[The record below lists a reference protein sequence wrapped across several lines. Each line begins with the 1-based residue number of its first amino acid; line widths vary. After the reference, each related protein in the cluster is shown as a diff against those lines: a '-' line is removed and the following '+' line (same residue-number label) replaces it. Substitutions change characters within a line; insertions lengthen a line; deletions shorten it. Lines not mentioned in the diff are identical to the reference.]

1 LTHLLVDVL
10 GGNSVTLVLCTFK
23 PESNRVTEKVLDIAK
38 QLANIDN
45 FPIENTGDAKNLL
58 AQYRAAIE
66 YYKTEYADREVGHR
80 PVEDRRD
87 TGKLVD
93 SDHLAAKNHAL
104 QLESDIVKYRER
116 NMKLEVTVD
125 KLKQQ
130 CDEVTQQK
138 TKVSSELVASEEE
151 KLKLA
156 QTLIDMQLDRND
168 LEKEAIEKR
177 HQLETEILQLKDEM
191 EVLCEDVKKASQT
204 AEEAEMKRKEIEV
217 DHQELRDEHVALNAN
232 FVSVRE
238 KLQAEQQKNEEL
250 GMEVINL
257 VNVKA
262 VLIQQNDQY
271 KSEMDKLKAQ
281 QDSLTSQALSSD
293 HHGKS
298 MEQKVEDLRT
308 AANKSMSEALTTKME
323 MVQKVTILEG
333 EKRELEKQLL
343 DISRHQNS
351 DISLL
356 KSQYDEEIR
365 KREEQCQS
373 IQAEMLIAKKSLRET
388 KQKLNKTSE
397 ELLNVSSAKAGLESE
412 KGQLENR
419 VSHLMEEFRQRLER
433 YIHDLTVCLFFSLQL
448 YVSCK
453 RGVSLCCE
461 QKFVGGLRGHC
472 DASTE
477 SSLKHF
483 VEAMFSDIRATHES
497 RVRELEK
504 QNQDVKQWMKATV
517 QRHEELRAT
526 YRLLQ
531 ETLADMGVESVG
543 VEEAK
548 FELPVQP
555 LLGTEETDDVHKLQ
569 AALQKADLDLFSAKQ
584 QSLAAA
590 EHHRN
595 VVNRLQLEMAAVLEQ
610 ARGELDQKLSMTAS
624 SKDRQIVEQQKT
636 INELQTALASK
647 EADHEIKAS
656 LLNLSGEL
664 SSGGVVKVDQQLI
677 DLRRRLRE
685 FTSTTQHDLEM
696 ERATLKT
703 QLAVATEEL
712 VRYKE
717 FVNDR
722 LIRLYGERG
731 SLPVTSF
738 DGKQLAAAAGSRQ
751 STN

>member
-1 LTHLLVDVL
+1 
-10 GGNSVTLVLCTFK
+10 
-23 PESNRVTEKVLDIAK
+23 
-38 QLANIDN
+38 
-45 FPIENTGDAKNLL
+45 
-58 AQYRAAIE
+58 
-66 YYKTEYADREVGHR
+66 
-80 PVEDRRD
+80 
-87 TGKLVD
+87 
-93 SDHLAAKNHAL
+93 
-104 QLESDIVKYRER
+104 
-116 NMKLEVTVD
+116 
-125 KLKQQ
+125 
-130 CDEVTQQK
+130 
-138 TKVSSELVASEEE
+138 
-151 KLKLA
+151 
-156 QTLIDMQLDRND
+156 
-168 LEKEAIEKR
+168 
-177 HQLETEILQLKDEM
+177 
-191 EVLCEDVKKASQT
+191 
-204 AEEAEMKRKEIEV
+204 
-217 DHQELRDEHVALNAN
+217 
-232 FVSVRE
+232 
-238 KLQAEQQKNEEL
+238 
-250 GMEVINL
+250 
-257 VNVKA
+257 
-262 VLIQQNDQY
+262 
-271 KSEMDKLKAQ
+271 
-281 QDSLTSQALSSD
+281 
-293 HHGKS
+293 
-298 MEQKVEDLRT
+298 
-308 AANKSMSEALTTKME
+308 ME

-433 YIHDLTVCLFFSLQL
+433 YIHDLT
-448 YVSCK
+448 
-453 RGVSLCCE
+453 
-461 QKFVGGLRGHC
+461 KFVGGLRGHC